1 MWTVLV
7 AASAQAQDLSFREP
21 AELPGRI
28 QAFFVAVG
36 DFNGD
41 MVQDL
46 AVVNQNSDT
55 VSVLLGAWNFPAGT
69 TPVSVAVGD
78 FTGDGRPDLAL
89 SNRDSNQVSVLIN
102 NTGL

>member
-1 MWTVLV
+1 MSPRRPRRRTYLFE
-7 AASAQAQDLSFREP
+7 SPRSFP
-21 AELPGRI
+21 AGFRP
-28 QAFFVAVG
+28 FFVAVG